1 MSERIRYA
9 WGQSSLGDF
18 ITAISNEGVV
28 AFEFTQR
35 SSAALTTLRARF
47 SEAAIEP
54 DETGL
59 AEVVKKLAAV
69 IERPDLDPGLPL
81 DIRGSDYQ
89 KKVWD
94 ILRRIP
100 AGQTTTYGTIASEMG
115 TPRDARDVTDAIA
128 NNTIAILI
136 PCHRVVKKNGALSG
150 YRWGTKRKRALL
162 AREQHQGAT
171 GGTLRCVLRSVRLES
186 RFS

>member
-9 WGQSSLGDF
+9 WGRSSLGDF
-18 ITAISNEGVV
+18 ITAMSNEGVV
-28 AFEFTQR
+28 AFEFTERR
-35 SSAALTTLRARF
+35 SEALATLRVRF
-47 SEAAIEP
+47 SDAVVESDEA
-54 DETGL
+54 GL
-59 AEVVKKLAAV
+59 AEVVRKLAAV
-69 IERPDLDPGLPL
+69 IERPALDPGIPL

-100 AGQTTTYGTIASEMG
+100 AGQTTHYGAIAAEMG

-150 YRWGTKRKRALL
+150 YRWGTQRKRALL

-171 GGTLRCVLRSVRLES
+171 GGTL
-186 RFS
+186 